1 MRLIFHLGRYFVM
14 LSRVFSRPQ
23 NGSVFRTEVVREM
36 WSMGVN
42 SIGIVLFISFFV
54 GAVVALQMAY
64 NVQDSPLLPDWYIGY
79 ATRESII
86 LEFSPTLLSL
96 ILIGKV
102 GSSIASNI
110 GTMRITEQIDALE
123 VMGVNSASF
132 LILPKIVSALV
143 FFPILIGLSMVSGI
157 VGGMLSGSLTG
168 LWSMTDYVQGITDE
182 FVPYNV
188 VYAFIKTIIFAFLI
202 SSISSYH
209 GYFSKG
215 GALDV
220 GRSSTQGVVY
230 SSIAVIILN
239 YVLTQLLL

>member
-1 MRLIFHLGRYFVM
+1 MRLVFHVGRYFVM
-14 LSRVFSRPQ
+14 LGRVFKRPQ
-23 NGSVFRTEVVREM
+23 NGRMFRIETVREM

-42 SIGIVLFISFFV
+42 SVGIVLFISFFV

-64 NVQDSPLLPDWYIGY
+64 NVQDSALMPDWYIGY

-102 GSSIASNI
+102 GSSISSNI

-123 VMGVNSASF
+123 VMGVNSANF
-132 LILPKIVSALV
+132 LILPKITAALV
-143 FFPILIGLSMVSGI
+143 FFPLLIGLSMVSGI
-157 VGGMLSGSLTG
+157 VGGMLSGTMTG
-168 LWSMTDYVQGITDE
+168 MWSATDYIHGITDE
-182 FVPYNV
+182 FIPYNV
-188 VYAFIKTIIFAFLI
+188 VYAFIKTVIFAFLI
-202 SSISSYH
+202 SSITSYH
-209 GYFSKG
+209 GYYAHG

-230 SSIAVIILN
+230 ASIAVIILN
-239 YVLTQLLL
+239 YVLTQILL

>member
-1 MRLIFHLGRYFVM
+1 
-14 LSRVFSRPQ
+14 
-23 NGSVFRTEVVREM
+23 
-36 WSMGVN
+36 
-42 SIGIVLFISFFV
+42 
-54 GAVVALQMAY
+54 
-64 NVQDSPLLPDWYIGY
+64 
-79 ATRESII
+79 
-86 LEFSPTLLSL
+86 
-96 ILIGKV
+96 
-102 GSSIASNI
+102 
-110 GTMRITEQIDALE
+110 
-123 VMGVNSASF
+123 
-132 LILPKIVSALV
+132 
-143 FFPILIGLSMVSGI
+143 
-157 VGGMLSGSLTG
+157 MLSGSLTG

>member
-132 LILPKIVSALV
+132 LIFPKIVSALV

-188 VYAFIKTIIFAFLI
+188 AYAFTKTIIFAFLI